1 MIRLANTLNTR
12 NCGRVCLLYQKETTI
27 YSHAKRK
34 VRVLRRF
41 TQLLFAVRTS
51 SIATANKKETMITST
66 HNLLSSFLRGKVIH
80 FLLSRKC
87 KLDRDFL
94 HLELRFLVCVIAP
107 ITTTVFKAM
116 LRKKGKSNST
126 CRTGVLDTTEQKP
139 SPGNGLRNENQDV
152 YLNSVILVEVLKW
165 SNSMLN

>member
-12 NCGRVCLLYQKETTI
+12 NCGRVCLFYQKETTI

-41 TQLLFAVRTS
+41 TQLLVAVRTS
-51 SIATANKKETMITST
+51 SIATATKKTMITST

-107 ITTTVFKAM
+107 ITRIVFKAM
-116 LRKKGKSNST
+116 LRKKGKSKFHLQNWCLSWL
-126 CRTGVLDTTEQKP
+126 GP
-139 SPGNGLRNENQDV
+139 
-152 YLNSVILVEVLKW
+152 
-165 SNSMLN
+165 